1 MEYSFRI
8 CRLFGIEVRIHFS
21 LVFILVILTYIF
33 YHSPPPYG
41 FSNISGSLRLIL
53 SVVMA
58 LAIFIS
64 VLIHELSHSLVAR
77 RLGAEVKGIMLFIFG
92 GVAMIEKMPKE
103 PNKEFL
109 IAVAGPL
116 SSFALAMFGL
126 LMPVFRQF
134 FFLFGYFNL
143 ILAIFNL
150 IPAFPMDGGRILR
163 SFLAR
168 RLSYVKAT
176 KISADIGKI
185 LAVIM
190 GITGLFTNIWLTLI
204 ALFIYIG
211 AVEEEKAVTLEGLLA
226 KYKVRDVMT
235 PNPIYVT
242 PDMSVGDVI
251 DLMLKYKHVG
261 YPVVEND
268 RLVGIITL
276 KDVINADKDASV
288 ADVMSTNPITVTPDT
303 SVIKA
308 LKIMGER
315 NIGRL
320 PVVEDGKLVGIVSR
334 SDIVKLAEI
343 LEILELRKH

>member
-1 MEYSFRI
+1 
-8 CRLFGIEVRIHFS
+8 
-21 LVFILVILTYIF
+21 
-33 YHSPPPYG
+33 
-41 FSNISGSLRLIL
+41 
-53 SVVMA
+53 MA

-116 SSFALAMFGL
+116 SSFALALFGL
-126 LMPVFRQF
+126 SMPVFRQF